1 MTTTTAA
8 TALTTPGR
16 RRPYYSWYDF
26 RKWPADYRCW
36 WNFPDLPEVNEHDP
50 GWEKMIITGGDS
62 VVKTWLRRGAS
73 GWRLDVADELPDDT
87 LALIR
92 ASVKDENP
100 DAVVLGEVWEDAI
113 TKYSYGSRR
122 KYALGGAL
130 DTVMNYPFRNA
141 VLDFL
146 CFRSDSRALAAFLI
160 SQRLNYPAPMY
171 YALMN
176 LISSHDVERARTAL
190 ATRLDARSMTR
201 EQQAGFIVGD
211 AQDARGAAMQK
222 LAAAIQ
228 FSVPGVPSVYYGD
241 ETGMSGM
248 LDPFNRAPFTTG
260 KRPLVE
266 WYQAL
271 GEARNGHD
279 ALSVG
284 SAAFSAPHPDVLC
297 VLRCITG
304 GHDELGGEAED
315 GVCLAVVN
323 RSAYAQEVVCDLW
336 LDNAGLTAERARRAA
351 RYGPHAGRMSP
362 PRRGACRGQR
372 PRKAQPRA
380 GERAHLRLELNTSPA
395 GARGSFYLREM
406 VFCLR
411 SAHIPGS

>member
-1 MTTTTAA
+1 
-8 TALTTPGR
+8 
-16 RRPYYSWYDF
+16 
-26 RKWPADYRCW
+26 
-36 WNFPDLPEVNEHDP
+36 
-50 GWEKMIITGGDS
+50 MIITGGDS

-190 ATRLDARSMTR
+190 ATRLDAPTCHARA
-201 EQQAGFIVGD
+201 AGRVIVGD

-284 SAAFSAPHPDVLC
+284 RAAFSAPHPDVLC

-315 GVCLAVVN
+315 GVCLAVIN

-336 LDNAGLTAERARRAA
+336 LDNAGLTAEQLDGLRGMGLKRAVCLL
-351 RYGPHAGRMSP
+351 H
-362 PRRGACRGQR
+362 
-372 PRKAQPRA
+372 
-380 GERAHLRLELNTSPA
+380 GEELAVDNGLVKLSLEP
-395 GARGSFYLREM
+395 E
-406 VFCLR
+406 
-411 SAHIPGS
+411 SAHIYVLS